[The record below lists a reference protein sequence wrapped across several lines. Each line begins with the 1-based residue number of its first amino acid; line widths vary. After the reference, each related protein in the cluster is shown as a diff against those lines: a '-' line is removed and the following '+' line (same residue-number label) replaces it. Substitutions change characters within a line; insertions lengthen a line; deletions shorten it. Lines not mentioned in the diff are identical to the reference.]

1 MFDPRDRSALIAIV
15 ERQAPVLSVRRA
27 CLTGQVE
34 VLGGFDTIPPGTLA
48 GWIVT
53 FTAAHGTIFHVALIA
68 DVHKHEYRAR
78 LIETV
83 PWQLWVG
90 GQAADEDEYSIYAG
104 DHPEVY
110 QERREKALELLHFQA
125 NIESQARM
133 AAARRL
139 RETGLVG

>member
-1 MFDPRDRSALIAIV
+1 MLDPRDRSALIQIV
-15 ERQAPVLSVRRA
+15 ERQAPVPAVARA
-27 CLTGQVE
+27 CLSGEVE

-53 FTAAHGTIFHVALIA
+53 FTAAHGTVFHVALIA
-68 DVHKHEYRAR
+68 DIHKHEYRAR

-83 PWQLWVG
+83 PWQLWIG
-90 GQAADEDEYSIYAG
+90 GQVAEEDEYSIYAG

-110 QERREKALELLHFQA
+110 QERREKALDILHFQA
-125 NIESQARM
+125 EADSKARM

-139 RETGLVG
+139 RKTGLVG